1 MLDARTQ
8 IAFLEAAAHALSAVL
23 GFSLATFF
31 VQVNARGGRKCCRID
46 PVIVRFK
53 LQTKFL
59 IEHP

>member
-1 MLDARTQ
+1 L
-8 IAFLEAAAHALSAVL
+8 
-23 GFSLATFF
+23 
-31 VQVNARGGRKCCRID
+31 D